1 MEKNMKKIYFSLML
15 LATLFVTSCSMDQ
28 KPFGALDDQSAIR
41 NEKDLYQFRNILYS
55 NLRGLTSGGWLYQ
68 PDLVADEFVGLLS
81 NGNRNGELNSG
92 NILASTGEIESM
104 WG

>member
-1 MEKNMKKIYFSLML
+1 
-15 LATLFVTSCSMDQ
+15 MDQ

-92 NILASTGEIESM
+92 NIRNREHVG
-104 WG
+104 

>member
-41 NEKDLYQFRNILYS
+41 NEKDLYQFR
-55 NLRGLTSGGWLYQ
+55 TSSTAIFAVLL
-68 PDLVADEFVGLLS
+68 PAVG
-81 NGNRNGELNSG
+81 
-92 NILASTGEIESM
+92 STSPT
-104 WG
+104 W